1 MRLSFPSRARRG
13 SRKTVA
19 ATGVATAALALVA
32 TGTPAHAIIGGTE
45 VSNDAYPF
53 MVAVMDKGQG
63 SALDRQFCGG
73 SLVTADTVMTAAHC
87 LVDDAGKPVSP
98 KKLQVAVGR
107 TVLSSAGQGQ
117 VRNAAQGGVVVHP
130 RYLKGQEAYDVA
142 FIQLSKP
149 VKGISPIALPTQGTD
164 ALIRPGQK
172 ATVAGWGNTDTELPN
187 TPDRLREVKVPILS
201 HAECKTS
208 YGEYDSKVNF
218 CAGVETKDSCQ
229 GDSGGP
235 IFRHV
240 PGRRAPIQ
248 VGVVS
253 YGEGCG
259 AQGAPGVYTSV
270 SSSKLWK
277 TLDESAGGK
286 KIKRGM
292 NRR

>member
-1 MRLSFPSRARRG
+1 MRLSSSSRTTP
-13 SRKTVA
+13 RKAMA
-19 ATGVATAALALVA
+19 AAGVSTAALAMLA
-32 TGTPAHAIIGGTE
+32 TGAPAAHAIIGGTE

-53 MVAVMDKGQG
+53 MAAVMDKGAG
-63 SALDRQFCGG
+63 SPLDRQFCGG

-87 LVDDAGKPVSP
+87 LVNDAGKPLKP

-107 TVLSSAGQGQ
+107 TVLSASGQGQ
-117 VRNAAQGGVVVHP
+117 IRNVAKGGVVVHP

-149 VKGISPIALPTQGTD
+149 VRGISPIALPTQGTD

-172 ATVAGWGNTDTELPN
+172 ATVTGWGNTDADLPN
-187 TPDRLREVKVPILS
+187 TPDRLRQVKVPILS
-201 HAECKTS
+201 HAECGTS
-208 YGEYDSKVNF
+208 YGEYDAKVNF

-235 IFRHV
+235 IFRTV

-248 VGVVS
+248 IGVVS
-253 YGEGCG
+253 YGDGCG

-277 TLDESAGGK
+277 TLGESAAGRKVG
-286 KIKRGM
+286 RGM
-292 NRR
+292 NRG